1 MFTYI
6 LFALALTID
15 LNVISPVIRSCM
27 QSAIKSA
34 TGIVSISIS
43 RIITHVSR
51 LTTNEKSLKEGLVI
65 IEDGSI
71 KDVVL
76 AMRCI
81 NPSSLWSTTIVLAK
95 SDNILVSV
103 IHDLLGVKF
112 VCVTRSKSINP
123 MKSPII
129 TSLDNIHW
137 RSELCRE
144 FGNKANSFVIVNGEP
159 RPFELVDECVSE
171 HQLVQER

>member
-1 MFTYI
+1 MITYI

-15 LNVISPVIRSCM
+15 LNVISPVIKSCM

-34 TGIVSISIS
+34 TGIISIS
-43 RIITHVSR
+43 VSRLITHVSK
-51 LTTNEKSLKEGLVI
+51 LTTNEKSLKEGLII
-65 IEDGSI
+65 IEGGSI
-71 KDVVL
+71 MGVVL
-76 AMRCI
+76 ALRCI
-81 NPSSLWSTTIVLAK
+81 NPSSLWSTTIVLPR

-137 RSELCRE
+137 RGELCRE
-144 FGNKANSFVIVNGEP
+144 FGKKTKSFTVVNGEP
-159 RPFELVDECVSE
+159 YPFELVDECASE
-171 HQLVQER
+171 CLVEEQ